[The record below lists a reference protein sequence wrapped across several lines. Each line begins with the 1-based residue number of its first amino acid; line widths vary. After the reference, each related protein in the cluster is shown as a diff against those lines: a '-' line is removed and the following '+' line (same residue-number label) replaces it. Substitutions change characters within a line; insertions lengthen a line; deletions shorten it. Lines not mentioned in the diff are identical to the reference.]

1 MFLERSGSYLIQK
14 QSVFI
19 VTVLTTSC
27 PKRIQLYITG
37 GEVLVI
43 NAKLTS
49 SIMDLFSAF
58 VNWFSELGKDLP
70 ETTSED
76 GGQDFFS
83 RLMNKISG

>member
-1 MFLERSGSYLIQK
+1 
-14 QSVFI
+14 
-19 VTVLTTSC
+19 
-27 PKRIQLYITG
+27 
-37 GEVLVI
+37 
-43 NAKLTS
+43 
-49 SIMDLFSAF
+49 MDLFSAF